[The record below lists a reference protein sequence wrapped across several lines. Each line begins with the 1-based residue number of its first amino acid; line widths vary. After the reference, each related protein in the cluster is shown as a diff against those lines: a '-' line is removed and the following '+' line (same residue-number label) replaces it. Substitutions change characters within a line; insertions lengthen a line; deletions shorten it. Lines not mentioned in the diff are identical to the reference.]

1 MDKFKLI
8 DSIKVLYEKGEN
20 IIQYLRDVDKRNFNT
35 IEDILISYDFQAG
48 SYIKHFYSNQ
58 DFQKKYAENIAST
71 INRLGLFNSVMEAGV
86 GEATTLGVMI
96 KFLSQKP
103 RHAFGFD
110 LSWSRLFFA
119 QNFLKD
125 QDVTNA
131 TLFTS
136 DLFEIALPD
145 NSIDLVY
152 TSHSVEPNGG
162 KEKEAL
168 IELYR
173 VAKKYLVLLEPSY
186 EFGSHAARQRMEK
199 LGYVTNLYATAI
211 DLGYEV
217 IEHRI
222 FDSYNNPLNP
232 TGLLIIKKNSSESDV
247 NEPYLACPVTKTKL
261 KNDKNTTL
269 YSEESLLAYP
279 IIKSIP
285 CLLKQNAILAT
296 HFNMDYDKFKSA
308 TDI

>member
-1 MDKFKLI
+1 MEKLKLI
-8 DSIKVLYEKGEN
+8 NSIKLLYQNGGN
-20 IIQYLRDVDKRNFNT
+20 IIQYLRDIDKRNFNK

-48 SYIKHFYSNQ
+48 SYVKNFYSNK
-58 DFQKKYAENIAST
+58 DFQEKYAKTIGST
-71 INRLGLFNSVMEAGV
+71 INRLGSFNSIMEAGV

-96 KFLSQKP
+96 KYLNQKP
-103 RHAFGFD
+103 RHVFGFD

-119 QNFLKD
+119 QNFLRD
-125 QDVTNA
+125 QEVADA

-162 KEKEAL
+162 KEQEAL
-168 IELYR
+168 MELYR
-173 VAKKYLVLLEPSY
+173 VTKKYLVLLEPSY
-186 EFGSHAARQRMEK
+186 QFGSEEAKQRMQR
-199 LGYVTNLYATAI
+199 LGYVTNLHETAI

-222 FDSYNNPLNP
+222 FDLYNNPLNP
-232 TGLLIIKKNSSESDV
+232 TGLLIIKKNSLESESS
-247 NEPYLACPVTKTKL
+247 EPYLACPVTKTKL
-261 KNDKNTTL
+261 KNDKDTTL

-279 IIKSIP
+279 IVKSIP

-296 HFNMDYDKFKSA
+296 HFNMNYDKFKSM
-308 TDI
+308 